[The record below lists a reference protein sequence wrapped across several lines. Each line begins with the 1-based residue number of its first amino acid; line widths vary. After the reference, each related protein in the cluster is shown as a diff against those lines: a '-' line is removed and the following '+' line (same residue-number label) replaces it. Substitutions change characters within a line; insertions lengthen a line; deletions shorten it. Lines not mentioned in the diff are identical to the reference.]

1 MIIRKLAPDYICTFA
16 TQRCYPLFNPT
27 LSPYFTA
34 ARFALFSS
42 AHPHPASSHLFSC
55 MHHIHV
61 IHISPVIHTSR
72 AIYISPVILASPVI
86 HTSRAIYI
94 SPVIL
99 IYISP
104 VILASPVIHISS
116 LSTYFIALSPYFLP
130 DESVIGIFV

>member
-72 AIYISPVILASPVI
+72 AIHISPIILASPVI
-86 HTSRAIYI
+86 HTSRAIH
-94 SPVIL
+94 
-99 IYISP
+99 ISP

-130 DESVIGIFV
+130 DESVIGGICV

>member
-86 HTSRAIYI
+86 H
-94 SPVIL
+94 
-99 IYISP
+99 
-104 VILASPVIHISS
+104 ISS

>member
-42 AHPHPASSHLFSC
+42 AHPHPASSHLSC

-72 AIYISPVILASPVI
+72 AIYFFPIILASPVI
-86 HTSRAIYI
+86 HTSRA
-94 SPVIL
+94 